1 MSEKDVDAAMREI
14 RLALL
19 EADVNFKV
27 VKDFVAKVREQAVG
41 EGVLKSLTPGQQ
53 VVKIVHGELTE
64 LMGRKPSALTLVG
77 MPAVVMLMGLQGSG
91 KTSTAAKLGV
101 YFKSQGKNVLMV
113 AADIYRPAAVE
124 QLAALGKELSI
135 DVFTGSPGD
144 TAPAIVEAAVAKAR
158 REHYGVV
165 ILDTA
170 GRLHVDEAMMDELAT
185 IKANVKPSQVL
196 LVADSMTGQ
205 DAVNQ
210 AKVFDERVG
219 LDGVVLTKLD
229 GDARGG
235 AALSIKAVT
244 GKPIF
249 FVAAGEKPRDLEVF
263 HADRMASRILGMGD
277 VLGLIEKAERAV
289 DREEAAAM
297 AEKMLKERF
306 TFDDFL
312 VQLDTLSK
320 MGGLDDIIKM
330 LPAQLAPKGLKDL
343 RVPEKE
349 LVGVKAI
356 IQSMTAEERANPKI
370 INGSRRARIARG
382 SGTSVGEVNQ
392 LLKQFEMMKK
402 MIKSM
407 SGKGKIKPGLGAW
420 MQGR

>member
-382 SGTSVGEVNQ
+382 SGTSAGEVNQ

-420 MQGR
+420 M